1 MTKKPISLNKYYAN
15 KLLKIAKYPNGHNL
29 KYFHISQRF

>member
-15 KLLKIAKYPNGHNL
+15 KLLKIAKYPNGHCGGV
-29 KYFHISQRF
+29 KYGPVT